1 MNYYIKSIAVI
12 GLVMGS
18 VGITPIAPTVAQP
31 VAPAVP
37 IGAADRLLQQGLRQY
52 ESEQFAAALA
62 SWQQS
67 LVLDRAIKDR
77 RREGETLRNIGRAY
91 YMLKDMTQA
100 TAHFER
106 SLAIAREVKNRQ
118 NEGLNLR
125 NLGVICEDQNQPG
138 KAIEYY
144 QQSIKIAQEVGDRT
158 ALARTLQNL
167 GQIEQTQNNFSSA
180 STNLKQSL
188 AIWRELKDQ
197 TGEADTL
204 LALGDL
210 YRGTGGWLDDAIEY
224 YKQSLPIF
232 RALNDRTSEGVAL
245 GGLGRCYE
253 SKRQHQAAIDALES
267 SLTIARA
274 AKNRRNEMIVLADL
288 AKSYQSLDEL
298 ANQRWKSGLL
308 SQDFRQLPQSIEDAT
323 KSVQYSQQSL
333 TIARAI
339 QNRRSEATALG
350 NLGRSYAVLRDY
362 PKAIAAHQQRLA
374 IVREFQDWPTEAKTL
389 MALGNIYTAQADYA
403 TAITQ
408 HQAAIAIYREQ
419 QQRSEAQFAK
429 SQFPKSNQSIKSRP
443 LSYELREAV
452 MYLGDSYERSGNY
465 TQAIQ
470 SYQEALGS
478 IAAIRES
485 AGDRDIIL
493 LRRLGYALA
502 KRGDLP
508 EATSTLRLA
517 IDKED
522 IFRTGLGYGTSSS
535 GWKATDAD
543 RIRMAEAQAED
554 YRQLLQVLVRQNRTD
569 MALEVAEESRAR
581 TFVELLSERISGRPL
596 GKDWPTPPNID
607 AIRQIAK
614 AQNAT
619 LVEYAIASSESLYIW
634 VIKPTGE
641 ISFRSTPLEPKQ
653 GIPQLVARGRSE
665 IKVRGG
671 RSDIPKI
678 ARANITDVTPP
689 ATSSNLAKLHQVL
702 IDPIAADL
710 PTDPNQRVIFLPQ
723 GELFLLPFAAL
734 RDAQGKYLIERHTI
748 AIAPSIQTLNLTRT
762 QAAQSFAQGRS
773 VVVGDPTMP
782 SFEGEVLPPL
792 PGARQEAIAIGEI
805 LKTTPLLGA
814 QATKATVLEQLRTAS
829 TVHFATHGLLD
840 TIKGD
845 MPGAIALAPSGT
857 DNGLLSASEIFD
869 LKLRANL
876 VVLSACDTGR
886 GAINGDGVIG
896 LSRSLIASGVPSVVV
911 SLWAVDDNS
920 TRVFMSDFYRNRQ
933 TNSNKAQALR
943 QAMLNTMKQYPNPR
957 DWAAF
962 TIVGESD

>member
-18 VGITPIAPTVAQP
+18 VGITPIAPVVAQA
-31 VAPAVP
+31 VTPAVP
-37 IGAADRLLQQGLRQY
+37 TEAADRLLQQGLRQY
-52 ESEQFAAALA
+52 ESDQFAAALA

-91 YMLKDMTQA
+91 YMLKDPIKAMSY
-100 TAHFER
+100 FEQ

-118 NEGLNLR
+118 SESLNLR
-125 NLGVICEDQNQPG
+125 NLAIVYENSQQPK
-138 KAIEYY
+138 KAIEFY
-144 QQSIKIAQEVGDRT
+144 QQSMKIAQEIGDR
-158 ALARTLQNL
+158 AAQAQAQQYL
-167 GQIEQTQNNFSSA
+167 GQLYQTENNFNSA
-180 STNLKQSL
+180 SANLKQSL
-188 AIWRELKDQ
+188 TIWRELKDRK
-197 TGEADTL
+197 GEAETL

-210 YRGTGGWLDDAIEY
+210 YRGTGGWIKDAIEY
-224 YKQSLPIF
+224 YKQSLPLF
-232 RALNDRTSEGVAL
+232 RTLNDLQSEGVAL

-253 SKRQHQAAIDALES
+253 SLRQHPEAVEVLQQ
-267 SLTIARA
+267 SLVIARA
-274 AKNRRNEMIVLADL
+274 VKNRNHEMITLADL
-288 AKSYQSLDEL
+288 GISYQSLDEI
-298 ANQRWKSGLL
+298 ANNRWKSGLL
-308 SQDFRQLPQSIEDAT
+308 SQDFRPLPQSIDNAT
-323 KSVQYSQQSL
+323 QSVQYSQQSL
-333 TIARAI
+333 AIARNL
-339 QNRRSEATALG
+339 QNSRSEAWALG

-362 PKAIAAHQQRLA
+362 PKAIAAYQQRLA
-374 IVREFQDWPTEAKTL
+374 ILRASQNWVTEATTL
-389 MALGNIYTAQADYA
+389 IALGNVYAAKSEYT
-403 TAITQ
+403 TAIAQ
-408 HQAAIAIYREQ
+408 HQAAIAIYQ
-419 QQRSEAQFAK
+419 AQRQRDPK
-429 SQFPKSNQSIKSRP
+429 LTKSNQYIKATP
-443 LSYELREAV
+443 LSRELRDAV
-452 MYLGDSYERSGNY
+452 MYLGDSYERSGDY

-470 SYQEALGS
+470 SYQDALGP

-508 EATSTLRLA
+508 EASSTLRLA

-535 GWKATDAD
+535 GQKATDAD

-596 GKDWPTPPNID
+596 GKDWPMPPNID
-607 AIRQIAK
+607 AIRAIAK

-619 LVEYAIASSESLYIW
+619 LVEYAIVGPNLLYIW

-653 GIPQLVARGRSE
+653 GIPQLVAKGRSE

-671 RSDIPKI
+671 RSGIQKI
-678 ARANITDVTPP
+678 ARANVTDTTPP
-689 ATSSNLAKLHQVL
+689 ATSGNLAKLHQVL

-723 GELFLLPFAAL
+723 GDLFLLPFAAL

-748 AIAPSIQTLNLTRT
+748 AIAPSIQTLNLTRA
-762 QAAQSFAQGRS
+762 QAAQSLAQGRS

-782 SFEGEVLPPL
+782 SFEGEALPPL

-845 MPGAIALAPSGT
+845 MPGAIALAPSGA

-886 GAINGDGVIG
+886 GTINGDGVIG

-920 TRVFMSDFYRNRQ
+920 TRVFMSDFYRQRQ
-933 TNSNKAQALR
+933 TNPNKAQALR
-943 QAMLNTMKQYPNPR
+943 QAMLNTMKQHPNPR